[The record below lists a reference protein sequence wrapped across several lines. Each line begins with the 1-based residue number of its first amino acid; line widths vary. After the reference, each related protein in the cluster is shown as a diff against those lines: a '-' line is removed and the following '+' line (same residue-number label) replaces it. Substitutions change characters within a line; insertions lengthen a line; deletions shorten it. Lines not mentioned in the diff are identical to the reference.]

1 MDWETL
7 FERTED
13 SNVTVATVRETLTAR
28 RTDE

>member
-13 SNVTVATVRETLTAR
+13 STVTVAAVRETLTAR